1 MNQENKITGKDIL
14 GNDEDEKQMLV
25 CMRVSQIKP
34 VYGSIRTDCAE
45 CKTAV
50 WVQLSAQKAL
60 KAGRKLIPYCMEC
73 AKKEMEGEEDIKA
86 EIIPGAIEELLRH
99 FTNIGNN

>member
-50 WVQLSAQKAL
+50 WV
-60 KAGRKLIPYCMEC
+60 
-73 AKKEMEGEEDIKA
+73 
-86 EIIPGAIEELLRH
+86 
-99 FTNIGNN
+99 